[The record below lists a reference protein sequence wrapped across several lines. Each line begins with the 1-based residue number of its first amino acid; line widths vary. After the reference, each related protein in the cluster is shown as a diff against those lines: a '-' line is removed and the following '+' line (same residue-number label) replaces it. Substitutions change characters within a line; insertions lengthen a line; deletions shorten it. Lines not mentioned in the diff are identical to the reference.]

1 VNEVERICEVSAEL
15 NVGLLVEV
23 DDVGDVIIECD
34 NSNSNSSRV
43 NVKTFCRLSR
53 EVDDQTVFVFC
64 TSGQVENEHDVPA
77 SWTVYITNDKY

>member
-23 DDVGDVIIECD
+23 DDVGDVTIECD

-43 NVKTFCRLSR
+43 NVKTSCRLSH
-53 EVDDQTVFVFC
+53 EVYDQAEFVLC
-64 TSGQVENEHDVPA
+64 TSGQVENEHDDEA
-77 SWTVYITNDKY
+77 